1 MYNPQM
7 NIKFV
12 KGVGEARAKFF
23 NKLGVE
29 TVGQLLRLFPRDYID
44 FANTVSIAN
53 APQGENC
60 CIRAFV
66 DREPTANRIR
76 AGMII
81 YKTIATD
88 GESIMSITIFN
99 NKYLAQRLKPGVEYC
114 FYGKVVHSMGRAEM
128 SSPIVEEAAG
138 APAFMPIYPLT
149 AGLTSKGV
157 ANVMRNA
164 LRLYN
169 NGGEDILDDEI
180 RNKYKLCSSMYAYTN
195 IHFPKSK
202 RDIEIAK
209 KRLIFEELLT
219 LQLGMFRLKKDARG
233 TTNLTVQ
240 TDYTDEFSAALPF
253 EMTNAQKRSVNEC
266 VADMQ
271 KNVPMNRLLQG
282 DVGSGKTAV
291 AAAVIYSAVKNG
303 MQCAMMAPTEIL
315 ATQHFS
321 TLSKFFESANLN
333 LRLLSGSTTAAK
345 KRKIKEELKNG
356 EIDVLIGTHA
366 IIQDDVEFSNLG
378 LVITD
383 EQHRFGVNQR
393 GKLSGKGYN
402 AHTLVMSATPIPR
415 TLALIIYGDL
425 DISVLNEL
433 PPGRQ
438 KISTYCVDSTYHKRI
453 YTFIKKHLDAG
464 LQAYIVCP
472 MVEQNEMELA
482 SATEYK
488 EKLEN
493 GEFKGYRVGLLHG
506 KMKPKEKDAAM
517 SSFCSGE
524 IQLLVC
530 TTVVEVGVDVP
541 NAVIMLVENAERFG
555 LSQLHQLRG
564 RVGRGKEKSNCILVT
579 DAKGEEAKRRM
590 DVMCKTNDGFRIADE
605 DLKLRGPG
613 DFFGARQH
621 GLPDLKISD
630 MLEDV
635 VTLNMAQEAAKEI
648 ITSDPSLS
656 AHRLL
661 KNSVDALFSGL
672 DLGNERQ

>member
-1 MYNPQM
+1 
-7 NIKFV
+7 
-12 KGVGEARAKFF
+12 
-23 NKLGVE
+23 
-29 TVGQLLRLFPRDYID
+29 
-44 FANTVSIAN
+44 
-53 APQGENC
+53 
-60 CIRAFV
+60 
-66 DREPTANRIR
+66 
-76 AGMII
+76 
-81 YKTIATD
+81 
-88 GESIMSITIFN
+88 
-99 NKYLAQRLKPGVEYC
+99 
-114 FYGKVVHSMGRAEM
+114 
-128 SSPIVEEAAG
+128 
-138 APAFMPIYPLT
+138 
-149 AGLTSKGV
+149 
-157 ANVMRNA
+157 
-164 LRLYN
+164 
-169 NGGEDILDDEI
+169 
-180 RNKYKLCSSMYAYTN
+180 
-195 IHFPKSK
+195 
-202 RDIEIAK
+202 
-209 KRLIFEELLT
+209 
-219 LQLGMFRLKKDARG
+219 
-233 TTNLTVQ
+233 
-240 TDYTDEFSAALPF
+240 
-253 EMTNAQKRSVNEC
+253 
-266 VADMQ
+266 
-271 KNVPMNRLLQG
+271 
-282 DVGSGKTAV
+282 
-291 AAAVIYSAVKNG
+291 
-303 MQCAMMAPTEIL
+303 MMAPTEIL